1 MPGTGNVTVGKGFT
15 NQIDTY
21 DLAGSGPST
30 VGQALAKF
38 KAGNGGGD
46 IPLANVRVN
55 NRVAESLDQTLNDGD
70 FILIQDSAV
79 RAGGLKGA

>member
-1 MPGTGNVTVGKGFT
+1 MPATGNVTVGKGFT
-15 NQIDTY
+15 NQLDTY
-21 DLAGSGPST
+21 DLRGDGPKT
-30 VGQALAKF
+30 VGAALEKF

-55 NRVAESLDQTLNDGD
+55 NIAATSLDQQLNDGD

-79 RAGGLKGA
+79 QAGGLKGA